1 MSSLPKKLVSLVL
14 LIIFLL
20 GSSFLPFSQAQAQ
33 QVSDVFNDQ
42 SIQRKID
49 QEKQAQQQEKTT
61 PQDLQIFSTRVNNNQ
76 LGDSFYNLSS
86 MIACLDE
93 ALCVPNRTATGLIG
107 TWMASLY
114 LNPPASGIAYVHDQL
129 ANAGFIAKPALAQG
143 VGFAGLTPFLGLWTA
158 SRNIAYSILIL
169 VMVAIGFM
177 VIFRMKI
184 DPKTVISLQAALP
197 KIVLT
202 VILITLSYPIV
213 GFLIDIMYFSMALII
228 SIMLNGMT
236 TVDTNWAAKIPE
248 VQTNFLTG
256 NAWTLLGQ
264 VANSANV
271 WKTLGDLKWVG
282 GVIPGIGG
290 ILGVGVFGG
299 GLGILGGIIGA
310 GASIFTAWPLVVGA
324 LAPVTLILFLIL
336 LGILYIYI
344 RILMILLNSYIQL
357 ILSLLLGPILLLGE
371 AVPGRSAFSQWIMNI
386 LANLSVFPTTA
397 AILVFAMFLTSIK
410 TSGPMWMPPFTGF
423 TPREAFLSIMG
434 LSVVFMAPNLI
445 TSVKKMF
452 GAKPTLPI
460 SAGTAFMPLTGGVQT
475 TMGAA
480 SQFYYMQQTL
490 SALGIGKKQHA

>member
-1 MSSLPKKLVSLVL
+1 MSLPKKLVSWFL
-14 LIIFLL
+14 LIIFFP
-20 GSSFLPFSQAQAQ
+20 GSALLPFSQVRAQI
-33 QVSDVFNDQ
+33 VSDVFNDQ
-42 SIQRKID
+42 SIQK
-49 QEKQAQQQEKTT
+49 KVQQEKDARKAEEPKPGETSG
-61 PQDLQIFSTRVNNNQ
+61 QDLQIFSTRVNNNQ
-76 LGDSFYNLSS
+76 LGDTLYNLSS
-86 MIACLDE
+86 MISCLDKD
-93 ALCVPNRTATGLIG
+93 LCVPGSTANGMIG
-107 TWMASLY
+107 SWIASIY
-114 LNPPASGIAYVHDQL
+114 LNPPASGFAYVRHQL
-129 ANAGFIAKPALAQG
+129 ANAGFIAKPAMAQG

-158 SRNIAYSILIL
+158 SRNIAYSILII

-213 GFLIDIMYFSMALII
+213 GFLVDMMYLIMALII
-228 SIMLNGMT
+228 SIMLNGMGG
-236 TVDTNWAAKIPE
+236 DWIAKIPD

-256 NAWTLLGQ
+256 SSGTLFGQ
-264 VANSANV
+264 VWNAGVTWNSLA
-271 WKTLGDLKWVG
+271 DLKWVG
-282 GVIPGIGG
+282 GIIPGIGG
-290 ILGVGVFGG
+290 IAGAGIFTGG
-299 GLGILGGIIGA
+299 FAAIIGGTA
-310 GASIFTAWPLVVGA
+310 TIATAWPLLLGA
-324 LAPVTLILFLIL
+324 VAPAGIIVLLLF

-371 AVPGRSAFSQWIMNI
+371 AVPGKSAFSQWIMNV

-397 AILVFAMFLTSIK
+397 AILIFAMFLTSLN
-410 TSGPMWMPPFTGF
+410 TEGPLWMPPFTGF
-423 TPREAFLSIMG
+423 QPREAFLSIMG
-434 LSVVFMAPNLI
+434 LSVVFTAPNLI

-452 GAKPTLPI
+452 GAKPTMPI

-490 SALGIGKKQHA
+490 SSLGIGKKTHP

>member
-1 MSSLPKKLVSLVL
+1 MSLPKKLVSLVFI
-14 LIIFLL
+14 IIFLL
-20 GSSFLPFSQAQAQ
+20 GSSLLPFTHVKAQE
-33 QVSDVFNDQ
+33 VSDVFNDQ
-42 SIQRKID
+42 SVQRKID
-49 QEKQAQQQEKTT
+49 QEKQAREAEKTKPGET
-61 PQDLQIFSTRVNNNQ
+61 PDLQIFSTRVNNNQ

-86 MIACLDE
+86 MIACLDKD
-93 ALCVPNRTATGLIG
+93 LCIPNTTATGVIG
-107 TWMASLY
+107 SWIADVY
-114 LNPPASGIAYVHDQL
+114 LNPPASGIAYVRNQL
-129 ANAGFIAKPALAQG
+129 ANAGFVAKPALAQG

-202 VILITLSYPIV
+202 VIIITLSYPIV

-228 SIMLNGMT
+228 SIMLNGMG
-236 TVDTNWAAKIPE
+236 NEWIAKIPD

-256 NAWTLLGQ
+256 SSWTLFGQ
-264 VANSANV
+264 VWNAGVTWNSLAN
-271 WKTLGDLKWVG
+271 LKWVG
-282 GVIPGIGG
+282 GIIPGIGG
-290 ILGVGVFGG
+290 IAGAGIFTGG
-299 GLGILGGIIGA
+299 FAAIIGGTA
-310 GASIFTAWPLVVGA
+310 TIATAWPLLLGA
-324 LAPVTLILFLIL
+324 LAPAGLIVLLLF

-357 ILSLLLGPILLLGE
+357 VLSLILGPILLLGE
-371 AVPGRSAFSQWIMNI
+371 AIPGRSAFSQWFMNI

-397 AILVFAMFLTSIK
+397 AILVFAMFLTSLS
-410 TSGPMWMPPFTGF
+410 TNNHLWMPPFTGF
-423 TPREAFLSIMG
+423 TPQEAFLSIMG

-480 SQFYYMQQTL
+480 SQFYYMQQML
-490 SALGIGKKQHA
+490 SMFGKKQPGTH

>member
-14 LIIFLL
+14 LIILFL

-33 QVSDVFNDQ
+33 KASDVFNDQ
-42 SIQRKID
+42 SIQRKV
-49 QEKQAQQQEKTT
+49 QQEKDAQNAEEPKQGETT
-61 PQDLQIFSTRVNNNQ
+61 DLQIFSTRVNNNQ
-76 LGDSFYNLSS
+76 LGDTFYNLSS
-86 MIACLDE
+86 MIGCLDKD
-93 ALCVPNRTATGLIG
+93 LCVPNTTATGLIG
-107 TWMASLY
+107 SWMASIY
-114 LNPPASGIAYVHDQL
+114 LNPPASGIAYVRNQL

-143 VGFAGLTPFLGLWTA
+143 IGFAGLTPFLGLWTA

-213 GFLIDIMYFSMALII
+213 GFLIDMMYFIMALII
-228 SIMLNGMT
+228 NIMLTGMG
-236 TVDTNWAAKIPE
+236 DEWIAKIPE

-256 NAWTLLGQ
+256 SAGTLFSQ
-264 VANSANV
+264 VWSSANV
-271 WKTLGDLKWVG
+271 WKTLVDLKWVN
-282 GVIPGIGG
+282 
-290 ILGVGVFGG
+290 
-299 GLGILGGIIGA
+299 GILGGGGIAVSTFFLGGVGFMTGFA
-310 GASIFTAWPLVVGA
+310 AVWPIFLGA
-324 LAPVTLILFLIL
+324 LAPVGLILLLLF
-336 LGILYIYI
+336 LGILYIWI

-371 AVPGRSAFSQWIMNI
+371 AVPGKSAFSQWIMNI

-410 TSGPMWMPPFTGF
+410 TSGPLWMPPFTGF
-423 TPREAFLSIMG
+423 WPREAFMSIIG
-434 LSVVFMAPNLI
+434 LSVVFMAPNMI
-445 TSVKKMF
+445 VAVKKMF
-452 GAKPTLPI
+452 GAKPAMPI

-480 SQFYYMQQTL
+480 SQFYYMNQML
-490 SALGIGKKQHA
+490 SMFKKPQH